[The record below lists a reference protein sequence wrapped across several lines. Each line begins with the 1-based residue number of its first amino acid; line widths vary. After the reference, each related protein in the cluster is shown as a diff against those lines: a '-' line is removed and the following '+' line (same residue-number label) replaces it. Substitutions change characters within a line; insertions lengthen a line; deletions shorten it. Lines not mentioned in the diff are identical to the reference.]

1 MTHQSAEK
9 LYALLST
16 TQQVEL
22 KRDLD
27 SAAVAYAHW
36 RAQWAMAAPD
46 GRRDMDAARSASH
59 NVLIDSC
66 NVLARAM
73 TQAGEDSS
81 WRNQLGNDRKVIGDF
96 GCYVAYALA
105 VSAR

>member
-22 KRDLD
+22 KRDLE

-36 RAQWAMAAPD
+36 RAQWALATPD
-46 GRRDMDAARSASH
+46 ERRDMDAARSASH

-73 TQAGEDSS
+73 TQAGEDSL
-81 WRNQLGNDRKVIGDF
+81 WRDLLGNDRKDIGDL
-96 GCYVAYALA
+96 GCYVACSLA
-105 VSAR
+105 ISAR

>member
-16 TQQVEL
+16 TRHV
-22 KRDLD
+22 DLRQD
-27 SAAVAYAHW
+27 LESAAAAYAHW
-36 RAQWAMAAPD
+36 RAQWALAAPD
-46 GRRDMDAARSASH
+46 GRQDMDAARSASH

-81 WRNQLGNDRKVIGDF
+81 WRNQLGNDRKEIGDF
-96 GCYVAYALA
+96 GCYVACALA

>member
-1 MTHQSAEK
+1 MTHQSAK
-9 LYALLST
+9 QLYALLST
-16 TQQVEL
+16 TQHVEL
-22 KRDLD
+22 RRDLD

-36 RAQWAMAAPD
+36 RAQWALATPD
-46 GRRDMDAARSASH
+46 ERRDMDAARSASH

-73 TQAGEDSS
+73 TQAGEDSL
-81 WRNQLGNDRKVIGDF
+81 WRDLLGNDRKEIGDF
-96 GCYVAYALA
+96 GCYVACSLA